1 MKTYIAL
8 LRGINVGGHKKTP
21 MAELRGHLDKEG
33 FKNVQTYIQSG
44 NIVFQSTLDSKTNI
58 EEIIKKLIFDNFGFE
73 VPTLVKT
80 RDELQAIFDQCPF
93 PKEKKENSYFTL
105 LFKEPDK
112 NMIAEASTISYP
124 NEEII
129 ITPNCLYFYCAMG
142 YGQAKFN
149 SKLFEKKLNTTFTAR
164 NYRTMV
170 KLLELSA

>member
-21 MAELRGHLDKEG
+21 MAELRALLEKKGLE
-33 FKNVQTYIQSG
+33 NVKTYIQSG
-44 NIVFQSTLDSKTNI
+44 NIVFQSSIKQKPEI
-58 EEIIKKLIFDNFGFE
+58 EELIKIAILDNFGFE

-80 RDELQAIFDQCPF
+80 RDELQTIFDQCPF
-93 PKEKKENSYFTL
+93 QKEKKENSYFTL

-112 NMIAEASTISYP
+112 NMIAEASNISYP

-129 ITPNCLYFYCAMG
+129 ITPNCLYFYCEMG

-149 SKLFEKKLNTTFTAR
+149 GKLFEKKLDTTFTAR
-164 NYRTMV
+164 NYRTMA
-170 KLLELSA
+170 KLLEMSA